1 LTLTNTK
8 IEEYVRTYLKVVLLK
23 KLAILHLFC
32 QEASLNF
39 QSPPLSAACLMFGT
53 YLGYTGAERKILNL
67 GKVSTR
73 TSNHQNGYKND
84 VFMYFSR
91 TLTKLKHL
99 NKIIKIE

>member
-1 LTLTNTK
+1 LTLPNTK

-67 GKVSTR
+67 GKVSTDPYCLDSR
-73 TSNHQNGYKND
+73 LELPITKMD
-84 VFMYFSR
+84 IKTMYSCISQE
-91 TLTKLKHL
+91 L
-99 NKIIKIE
+99 

>member
-23 KLAILHLFC
+23 KLAILIILHLFC

-67 GKVSTR
+67 GKVSTDPYCLDSR
-73 TSNHQNGYKND
+73 LELPITKMD
-84 VFMYFSR
+84 IKTMYSCISQE
-91 TLTKLKHL
+91 L
-99 NKIIKIE
+99 